1 MSRIAFLVSLFSL
14 ISILSFAQ
22 GPPVYESDFEKKYKR
37 NIQKDYLHGVYIPK
51 DLADAFVQ
59 LNKLIDTD
67 SKTKFKNAQEDIV
80 ADKLF
85 FSLGRWIIHNWNF
98 YGGSRF
104 SHYIKNLGIHHPEDM
119 ARFVIIAYHRNLNR
133 NSLNIKE
140 LIQSFRKKQEQEK
153 QKLFENGEILHEEK
167 RQRPRPDS
175 LGGSRE

>member
-1 MSRIAFLVSLFSL
+1 MA
-14 ISILSFAQ
+14 
-22 GPPVYESDFEKKYKR
+22 EFEKKYNR
-37 NIQKDYLHGVYIPK
+37 NIQKEYLHRVYIPK

-59 LNKLIDTD
+59 LNRRIDSE
-67 SKTKFKNAQEDIV
+67 SKAKFKEAPEEVI

-133 NSLNIKE
+133 NPLDIKG
-140 LIQSFRKKQEQEK
+140 LLKMFRDKQEKEK
-153 QKLFENGEILHEEK
+153 QELFENGEILHQEI
-167 RQRPRPDS
+167 RQRTRPDT

>member
-1 MSRIAFLVSLFSL
+1 MSKISFLIGLFSL
-14 ISILSFAQ
+14 ISIFCVAQ
-22 GPPVYESDFEKKYKR
+22 GPPENETEFEKKYKR
-37 NIQKDYLHGVYIPK
+37 NVQKDYLHGVYIPK

-59 LNKLIDTD
+59 LNKKIDTD
-67 SKTKFKNAQEDIV
+67 SKAKFKNAPEELV

-119 ARFVIIAYHRNLNR
+119 ARFVIVAYHRNLNR

-140 LIQSFRKKQEQEK
+140 LLQSFKEK
-153 QKLFENGEILHEEK
+153 QDKQKQKIFEKGEILHEEK
-167 RQRPRPDS
+167 RQRPRPDT
-175 LGGSRE
+175 LGGSY